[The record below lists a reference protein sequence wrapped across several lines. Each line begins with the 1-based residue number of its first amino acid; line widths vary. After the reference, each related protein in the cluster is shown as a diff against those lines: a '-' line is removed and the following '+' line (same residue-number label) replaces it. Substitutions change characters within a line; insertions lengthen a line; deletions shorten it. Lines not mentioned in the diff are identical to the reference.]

1 MQLIRTHIDG
11 AYRVGVVTKEGRK
24 WIHFH
29 YVGAPRPRK
38 IRKDQARY
46 FTVLQEEIT
55 PKQRRRFN
63 QSAVRF
69 GGKRGAI

>member
-11 AYRVGVVTKEGRK
+11 AYRVGVVIKEGPK

-29 YVGAPRPRK
+29 YVGAPRPTK
-38 IRKDQARY
+38 LRKDAARY
-46 FTVLQEEIT
+46 FTELGEIT

-63 QSAVRF
+63 QSVVRF

>member
-29 YVGAPRPRK
+29 YVGAPRPVRIPK
-38 IRKDQARY
+38 AAARY
-46 FTVLQEEIT
+46 FKPMGEVT
-55 PKQRRRFN
+55 PKQRRTFN